1 MQWQVIL
8 AFFSKCD
15 KLLVVRDMVDNPL
28 IMAYMGDTIYEQYI
42 REYLI
47 KQGIS
52 KIGELQKK
60 SLDYVSAKSQRYHL
74 ERLMDKHFLTE
85 EELEIV
91 KWGRNAKG
99 ARSKHADIVSYRLA
113 TGIEALLGK
122 LYFQRNVERIKEIME
137 FIVGEES

>member
-1 MQWQVIL
+1 
-8 AFFSKCD
+8 
-15 KLLVVRDMVDNPL
+15 MVDNPL